1 MTTRVS
7 GSEKKCLACS
17 AGAGRPRCP
26 ALPKCPKHS
35 HPSPERRWWFAHL
48 KCVAERSSGQAL
60 SGDIYIYMPTTDQH
74 ATLRDRHLLDG
85 GDGSAG
91 PAKSFD
97 HSLRRARAIKV
108 SRGRG
113 VSLWLLG
120 KGCRPGR
127 GLSLSLWFL
136 GGLPPEH
143 RARSI
148 ARGKLCSGAV
158 STCVHFRQCGALCET
173 HRDAARDVI
182 EQEWIC
188 APIPVA

>member
-1 MTTRVS
+1 
-7 GSEKKCLACS
+7 
-17 AGAGRPRCP
+17 
-26 ALPKCPKHS
+26 
-35 HPSPERRWWFAHL
+35 
-48 KCVAERSSGQAL
+48 
-60 SGDIYIYMPTTDQH
+60 MPTTDQH

-108 SRGRG
+108 SRGRV

-158 STCVHFRQCGALCET
+158 SKTVPVRKGSASSQHHREAACDAIWSGANRSLPRTDFLLTVVVLTRGVLCRSE
-173 HRDAARDVI
+173 RSFSARPDGS
-182 EQEWIC
+182 
-188 APIPVA
+188 